1 MEENKE
7 KSQSEKQELK
17 NKVQQ
22 KVEEKIN
29 KILETGI
36 ESGNVDYLY
45 KLIDIHKD
53 IENEEYWNKKKEV
66 MSMNYRNYGEYD
78 DTYSNYGRR
87 GVPGTGR
94 GRYGRRGMPGT
105 GRGRYRGEDMLDD
118 MHEMYNDYSDG
129 KEEYNMGNYGAKEDT
144 MKSLDYMLKS
154 VVQFMQM
161 LEENADSEEE
171 MQLIKK
177 YSRKISEM

>member
-1 MEENKE
+1 MEEENKQEE
-7 KSQSEKQELK
+7 KNQNL
-17 NKVQQ
+17 NKDVKE
-22 KVEEKIN
+22 KVEEKIS
-29 KILETGI
+29 KILEAGI
-36 ESGNVDYLY
+36 ESSNVDYLY

-53 IENEEYWNKKKEV
+53 IENEDYWNKKKEV
-66 MSMNYRNYGEYD
+66 MSMNYRNYGEYMD
-78 DTYSNYGRR
+78 DYSDYGRRGVPGTGRRYGRR

-94 GRYGRRGMPGT
+94 GRYRGQ
-105 GRGRYRGEDMLDD
+105 DMLDD

-154 VVQFMQM
+154 VVQFMHM